1 MEKAFRT
8 LKRITLLKVPF
19 LRPSTSKH
27 LAVVFALLLT
37 LLPTAS
43 GQILSSAVNPKCS
56 STAPSTKIEQE
67 YIAGSIDS
75 VQPKDNQANSIVAD
89 YFIFA
94 VAIAVLV
101 LIIFVVFT
109 ILKQVNY
116 WVFLAK

>member
-1 MEKAFRT
+1 M
-8 LKRITLLKVPF
+8 LKSKILLKIPF
-19 LRPSTSKH
+19 LRSSTSKH

-37 LLPTAS
+37 LLPTTF
-43 GQILSSAVNPKCS
+43 GQILSSAVNPSYS
-56 STAPSTKIEQE
+56 STAPSKWEQM
-67 YIAGSIDS
+67 YFAGSIDS